1 MINNP
6 NCNAPQIVAG
16 VTQFTP
22 AIPKFYWDVDSQE
35 QGIKQ
40 LCKTVCMLIDYLND
54 VADQV
59 NLDTDAIAKLEA
71 DFKKFVESGF
81 DDYYREQIEQ
91 WFETNAWR
99 IYQLTAKQVYF
110 GLTSDGYFCAYV
122 PDSWKEITFDTGAV
136 YGREDYGCLILRFDA
151 EGSGVIDNTYTYQPS
166 DIEMINRSIKQINV
180 TLSKHDKTLYTNLDE
195 EV

>member
-6 NCNAPQIVAG
+6 SCNTPQVVAG

-40 LCKTVCMLIDYLND
+40 LCKTMCMLIDFLNQ

-81 DDYYREQIEQ
+81 DDYYREQIEK
-91 WFETNAWR
+91 WFNANAWS
-99 IYQLTAKQVYF
+99 IYKLIAKQVFF

-122 PDSWKEITFDTGAV
+122 PESWKEITFDTGSV

-151 EGSGVIDNTYTYQPS
+151 DGDGVIDNTYTYQPS
-166 DIEMINRSIKQINV
+166 DIETLRRKLNEV
-180 TLSKHDKTLYTNLDE
+180 DAALSKHEKTLYTNLDE